1 MHFTRNPWNIWSTC
15 KSSFGCEEA
24 MRNPLRNE
32 SGVENIIIMAVALP
46 LLLLLIVAA
55 VDIIR
60 VPTAKA
66 QVYRALNSAFDYL
79 VLDLGNDSRLARK
92 LNGRNWCAILPR
104 NFPAAQ
110 DCNSTC
116 EFTAPLS
123 CVNTNFNPGGSWD
136 SSTSLDLARNVI
148 IDELQGTGIFGFGTL
163 DINNLPADASTSD
176 IAVKVGLYNLVA
188 KGMSV
193 DGATSMEIVNALP
206 IGSSL
211 WDGIDGYAL
220 NKNIL
225 SVVLAKFVTSP
236 SAQTVGLEYGPN
248 AGTHVPVIA
257 LWAAVK
263 VTHSFKWPSA
273 IQLGDTPR
281 TGGSHQTESIV
292 TGLVIRPLS
301 RWAWPS
307 NSITSTVVTTTTTT
321 AATTTTTASG
331 VRAGAVVTGSPS
343 AT

>member
-1 MHFTRNPWNIWSTC
+1 
-15 KSSFGCEEA
+15 

-32 SGVENIIIMAVALP
+32 SGVENIIILAIALP
-46 LLLLLIVAA
+46 LLLLLIIAA

-66 QVYRALNSAFDYL
+66 QIYRALNAGYDYL
-79 VLDLGNDSRLARK
+79 MVDLGNDSRLARK

-116 EFTAPLS
+116 EFSTPTS
-123 CVNTNFNPGGSWD
+123 CGGTDFNPGGGFD
-136 SSTSLDLARNVI
+136 FATSLDLARNVI
-148 IDELQGTGIFGFGTL
+148 IDELQGSGIFGFGTL
-163 DINNLPADASTSD
+163 DINNLPGDASTSD
-176 IAVKVGLYNLVA
+176 IAVKVNVYNLTA

-193 DGATSMEIVNALP
+193 DGATSLEIVESNYIAEQSEWAG
-206 IGSSL
+206 IGGYGMGKSL
-211 WDGIDGYAL
+211 NSLVAE
-220 NKNIL
+220 
-225 SVVLAKFVTSP
+225 KFVTSP
-236 SAQTVGLEYGPN
+236 AQTVAIEYGPN
-248 AGTHVPVIA
+248 TGTHVPIVV

-263 VTHSFKWPSA
+263 VTHSFKWPSV
-273 IQLGDTPR
+273 IKLGETPR

-292 TGLVIRPLS
+292 TGVIIRPLS

-321 AATTTTTASG
+321 VATTTTTSG
-331 VRAGAVVTGSPS
+331 VVRGVTL
-343 AT
+343 ATGTPVT

>member
-1 MHFTRNPWNIWSTC
+1 
-15 KSSFGCEEA
+15 

-32 SGVENIIIMAVALP
+32 SGVENIVILAVALP

-79 VLDLGNDSRLARK
+79 MVDIGNDNRLARK

-104 NFPAAQ
+104 NFPTAQ

-116 EFTAPLS
+116 EFTTPTS
-123 CVNTNFNPGGSWD
+123 CSGSNFNPGGSFD
-136 SSTSLDLARNVI
+136 FGTTLDLARNVI

-176 IAVKVGLYNLVA
+176 IAVKVALFYLTT

-193 DGATSMEIVNALP
+193 DGATSMEIVEVNSIAEQSEWPGL
-206 IGSSL
+206 
-211 WDGIDGYAL
+211 DGYGM
-220 NKNIL
+220 NKSL
-225 SVVLAKFVTSP
+225 LAFVTEKFVTSP
-236 SAQTVGLEYGPN
+236 AQTVGIEYGPN
-248 AGTHVPVIA
+248 VGTHVPVVA

-263 VTHSFKWPSA
+263 VTHSFKWPSV

-292 TGLVIRPLS
+292 TGLIVRPLS

-321 AATTTTTASG
+321 VATTTTTSG
-331 VRAGAVVTGSPS
+331 VVRGALTLGTPG
-343 AT
+343 T